1 MKGKSINPESYLTG
15 QVKKIVIFL
24 AFFIGVFYLTSNF
37 AQAEIKE
44 FYIPFEDKEE
54 TLGDFIKN
62 NIFNKALGAL
72 KNQTYDPG
80 SQVSGEIEDYNP
92 VGAASDYHFSFGPIK
107 DKSQCVYETKDDPHF
122 SPISCDLLA
131 EKESESIFS
140 FFPSFIKKAEARPN
154 NCWKP
159 VCINK
164 NPPYQIIKAELISD
178 SLTATDYTLPRDKQ
192 KCEMD
197 IHIVNLVTSCTN
209 VWGSGAVRY
218 SSNGGVCVVN
228 MGGANKYI
236 AEHDDT
242 QIPASKVCAHV
253 RLDANAGANQYVVR
267 WTGTVK
273 ITGRLGTFDNFYVIG
288 EDYYTGKDKRV
299 KEGELLEIC
308 KGEKVTV
315 AWASSH
321 VYETNLWVGV
331 GNNSPTKFMS
341 AEDKAISYTPS
352 DTTTFF
358 VEVKGT
364 TGDGPKSILS
374 GPISV
379 IPMNCDGE
387 SQPWVEIDAKPD
399 FINVGESSTLTWTSG
414 NTTSCRAVGNISDWK
429 GEKPKKGTAVVT
441 TNSTRWYEIECTN
454 GTTDVT
460 DKTRVKVNGLPTG
473 NINVKVRLNGVEV
486 PTPVDLSVD
495 MTGPETINISEA
507 PQTLEVVAGTYNLK
521 YNSGGPENST
531 FLGFSPGQSIVI
543 TANQTSTVYL
553 DFSDGAGRCNITVQA
568 LKANCDGTNPLAW
581 TGPLSY
587 ALLGPIIL
595 NGTAVDQSFENV
607 PAGRYYLTELIG
619 GPGTY
624 NGVDPGNPVAC
635 ISGATVN
642 VMMKFND
649 CGTTY
654 SKCNYAT
661 GVCTLCPAYSEDCK
675 YTSLTQ
681 CNQACAGCA
690 DEHKP
695 KADIFC
701 WANYDSDECIGMN
714 DNNPNTPPV
723 ILYDK
728 STDPCGD
735 IKDCFWEIFDY
746 SSGKLLKTSNNCG
759 SYPWYDENPGVYTGK
774 LRVTDSNGD
783 SSTDTQKFTIK
794 NVDALTCNFVW
805 DPDAPTVGGKI
816 SFFDQSLTP
825 NGTTLTAW
833 AWTFQDASPAS
844 STAQTV
850 SDVIFN
856 TAGVK
861 SVTIKVKNSAGAVC
875 TLTKEITVKT
885 MNPNWKETIP
895 F

>member
-1 MKGKSINPESYLTG
+1 MRKFYIFSIFVVLSL
-15 QVKKIVIFL
+15 VV
-24 AFFIGVFYLTSNF
+24 GVGF
-37 AQAEIKE
+37 AQAETI
-44 FYIPFEDKEE
+44 
-54 TLGDFIKN
+54 T
-62 NIFNKALGAL
+62 
-72 KNQTYDPG
+72 QT
-80 SQVSGEIEDYNP
+80 I
-92 VGAASDYHFSFGPIK
+92 PIK
-107 DKSQCVYETKDDPHF
+107 IEQQE
-122 SPISCDLLA
+122 
-131 EKESESIFS
+131 
-140 FFPSFIKKAEARPN
+140 
-154 NCWKP
+154 
-159 VCINK
+159 
-164 NPPYQIIKAELISD
+164 Q
-178 SLTATDYTLPRDKQ
+178 TL
-192 KCEMD
+192 
-197 IHIVNLVTSCTN
+197 
-209 VWGSGAVRY
+209 
-218 SSNGGVCVVN
+218 
-228 MGGANKYI
+228 
-236 AEHDDT
+236 
-242 QIPASKVCAHV
+242 
-253 RLDANAGANQYVVR
+253 
-267 WTGTVK
+267 
-273 ITGRLGTFDNFYVIG
+273 FDNFLQILKNNFFPQTLAETYSDTIG
-288 EDYYTGKDKRV
+288 GTYQTKIFCQRA
-299 KEGELLEIC
+299 EGSWRTCENIFVQLRSNIKIC
-308 KGEKVTV
+308 TFGIDDPDFNFGCNENGCTYAPKPRSFVCN
-315 AWASSH
+315 
-321 VYETNLWVGV
+321 YDLWKI
-331 GNNSPTKFMS
+331 N
-341 AEDKAISYTPS
+341 KAILKTASLAEGTDDQDQCS
-352 DTTTFF
+352 MTTN
-358 VEVKGT
+358 
-364 TGDGPKSILS
+364 ILS
-374 GPISV
+374 GSSKIRLATPPDVRCIDTSGNTNTVIAEFGDLNKPSGLAQVWVQLRGKTFDGVGHWYGELTLEGTRPSMDGFSATADDYATGKPVKVGAGGTLNICKDESVRLKWTTLHTSDVTVFVGSPQAVYHGTAGDKTFTPAVTTNIYIGASGYAGQEYEEFFFEDPISIV
-379 IPMNCDGE
+379 LHDCDGE
-387 SQPWVEIDAKPD
+387 PQPWVEIDAQPD
-399 FINVGESSTLTWTSG
+399 FIDVGGSSTLTWNSG

-507 PQTLEVVAGTYNLK
+507 PQTLEAIAGTYNLK

-531 FLGFSPGQSIVI
+531 FLSFSPGQSIVI
-543 TANQTSTVYL
+543 TANQTATVYL

-595 NGTAVDQSFENV
+595 NGTAINQTFENV

-619 GPGTY
+619 GPGSY

-635 ISGATVN
+635 PSGASVN
-642 VMMKFND
+642 LMMKFND

-661 GVCTLCPAYSEDCK
+661 GVCSLCPAYSEDCK
-675 YTSLTQ
+675 YTSLTN

-728 STDPCGD
+728 SSDPCGD

-833 AWTFQDASPAS
+833 GWTFQDASPAS

-856 TAGVK
+856 SAGVK